1 MTPSNRRLLLGI
13 LLLVTININTAS
25 AQRRRGTRPAPKPAA
40 AQPQPTPQATP
51 VPAPTPTV
59 PRQPI
64 QLAVVNGKTITTA
77 DIDRRVG
84 EIIETLE
91 DRLAEAR
98 QQVLD
103 MEINTAL
110 LAAEARKRNVQTQ
123 QLYEV
128 EVTRHIG
135 EPSEAEINK
144 FIQDNSD
151 QFAMTTDASVRAQ
164 VVSYLKVDREEK
176 LAAGLVKR
184 LRTATP
190 VTMGPDLKTPNLAL
204 STVVATVGGRQIT
217 AGAVG
222 ERLKPIIY
230 KLRLEAYQLQREAL
244 EQTINDMLLLEEA
257 NRQSVPPEQI
267 VRKEISDKVRPPS
280 EADVTKFYNDN
291 KSRINGDLNSLR
303 NQIANYLQQ
312 QEEKRLEEALAE
324 KLRRGAEVRFLMTEP
339 VPPVQAVSADDD
351 PVKGSPTA
359 PVTIIEFTDYQ
370 CPSCAAM
377 HPILE
382 EALKTYAG
390 KVKLVVRDYPL
401 SNHANARKAAEAAN
415 AAHAQGKYF
424 EYAALLYQ
432 RQSALDVPS
441 LKKYASEL
449 GLDRTRFDAA
459 LDKGTFAAEV
469 RSDMN
474 DGEIYGVE
482 STPTIF
488 VNGVLLKTLSAE
500 SLKEAIDRSLA
511 VSAPKSGN

>member
-1 MTPSNRRLLLGI
+1 MTISKWPLLFA
-13 LLLVTININTAS
+13 LLLVIAINVNPTS
-25 AQRRRGTRPAPKPAA
+25 AQRRRGTRPATTPAA
-40 AQPQPTPQATP
+40 TQPQPTPQTTP
-51 VPAPTPTV
+51 VPASTPSA

-64 QLAVVNGKTITTA
+64 QLAIVNGQTITTA
-77 DIDRRVG
+77 GIDRRVG
-84 EIIETLE
+84 ELIETLE

-98 QQVLD
+98 EQVLQ

-128 EVTRHIG
+128 EVTRRVG
-135 EPSEAEINK
+135 EPSDAEITK
-144 FIQDNSD
+144 FLEDNRDEFGMS
-151 QFAMTTDASVRAQ
+151 TDASARAQ
-164 VVSYLKVDREEK
+164 VVSYLKADREER
-176 LAAGLVKR
+176 LAAELVKR
-184 LRTATP
+184 LRTANP
-190 VTMGPDLKTPNLAL
+190 VVMGASLKTPNLAPA
-204 STVVATVGGRQIT
+204 TVIATVGGRQIT
-217 AGAVG
+217 VGAVG

-230 KLRLEAYQLQREAL
+230 RLRLEAYELQKKEL
-244 EQTINDMLLLEEA
+244 EQTINDMLLLAEA
-257 NRQSVPPEQI
+257 NRQNVPPEQI
-267 VRKEISDKVRPPS
+267 VRQEISDKVRPPS
-280 EADVTKFYNDN
+280 EADVAKFYNDN
-291 KSRINGDLNSLR
+291 KSRINGDLDSVR
-303 NQIANYLQQ
+303 NQVASYLRQ
-312 QEEKRLEEALAE
+312 QEEQKLEQALAE
-324 KLRRGAEVRFLMTEP
+324 RLRRGAEIRFLLTEP
-339 VPPVQAVSADDD
+339 VPPVQVISVDDD

-359 PVTIIEFTDYQ
+359 QVTIVEFTDYQ

-432 RQSALDVPS
+432 KQKALDVPS
-441 LKKYASEL
+441 LKKYASDL
-449 GLDRTRFDAA
+449 GLDRVRFDAA

-469 RSDMN
+469 RNDMN

-488 VNGVLLKTLSAE
+488 VNGVMLKTLSAE
-500 SLKEAIDRSLA
+500 SLKESIDRALA
-511 VSAPKSGN
+511 ASAPKSGN